1 MIDKIPLQV
10 DFCGGVFFMCK
21 ALSQRKKVMGL
32 YRGLI
37 DGAAP

>member
-1 MIDKIPLQV
+1 MPLQV
-10 DFCGGVFFMCK
+10 DFCGGVFLCVRLYRK
-21 ALSQRKKVMGL
+21 EKKVMGL